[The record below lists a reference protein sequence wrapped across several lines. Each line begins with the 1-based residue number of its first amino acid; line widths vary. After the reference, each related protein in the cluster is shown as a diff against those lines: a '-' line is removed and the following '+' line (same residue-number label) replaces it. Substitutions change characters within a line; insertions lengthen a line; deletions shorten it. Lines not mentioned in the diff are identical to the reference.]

1 MTISKEDLF
10 EYANEVTEALTDA
23 YAANHPLGNKSI
35 VLSSVSNLA
44 LGLCDVAINGY
55 QANTPLLG
63 LYQLYQANR
72 AKSKLA
78 EELRPELAPRLEMN
92 LPKPRPY

>member
-10 EYANEVTEALTDA
+10 EYASEITDALTEA
-23 YAANHPLGNKSI
+23 YAANN
-35 VLSSVSNLA
+35 LSNNQSMLLSGASNLT
-44 LGLCDVAINGY
+44 LGMFDIAINGNK
-55 QANTPLLG
+55 ANTPLLG

-72 AKSKLA
+72 SKPKMA

-92 LPKPRPY
+92 LPRPRPF